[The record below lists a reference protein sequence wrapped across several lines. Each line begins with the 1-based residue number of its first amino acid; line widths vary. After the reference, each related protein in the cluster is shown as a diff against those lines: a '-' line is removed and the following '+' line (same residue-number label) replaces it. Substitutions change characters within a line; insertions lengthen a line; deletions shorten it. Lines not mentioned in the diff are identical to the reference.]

1 MNLGPAWGYS
11 SSTTSYFD
19 PENGSILQ
27 TGIVY
32 GEYYAPPNYP
42 QFVDGDELTLQGLFK
57 WRGERI
63 DPIADA
69 TIESGHVFPGCGFKA
84 ELVLAGGSC
93 DLALGWYNFTG
104 PGAPPTRADIQ
115 PLVPRGSTYLN
126 DTTGA
131 HFVPL
136 GWDNRNPRN
145 LSTLNWTP
153 QAIGSGDITSDI
165 HYTGGDIGF
174 ALLSDP
180 NGQCKSD
187 KFSVYEHNVK
197 NSSGVPWVTSI
208 AYRSTKDPTAI
219 YLAFEDLPMSVAD
232 WHGAGSQYTND
243 GDFNDAVYFISGL
256 GATSACPDPAC
267 AKVVCDPNMTCSSG
281 SCVPLPASDGSAG
294 AGDGGA
300 SGSHPGNEAGG
311 AAGGAGSGPTPG
323 NEAAGRTA
331 DADGGV
337 TGATDDATPG
347 TSSAGAES
355 EPGGAG
361 SGGTAATSKGCGC
374 RVGSKSDRSPA
385 PWLGLALVG
394 AALRRRRVRNQ
405 RSADAVAPALAR
417 PRRR

>member
-1 MNLGPAWGYS
+1 MGAVELNLGVAWGYS

-19 PENGSILQ
+19 PATGSILDL
-27 TGIVY
+27 GIVY
-32 GEYYAPPNYP
+32 GDYYAPPSYP

-57 WRGERI
+57 WRGEQI

-69 TIESGHVFPGCGFKA
+69 TTNAGHVFPGCGFKA
-84 ELVLAGGSC
+84 ELVLSGGSC

-104 PGAPPTRADIQ
+104 TPPTSADIQ

-153 QAIGSGDITSDI
+153 KAFASGDIASNV

-174 ALLSDP
+174 VLMSDP
-180 NGQCKSD
+180 NGPCKSD
-187 KFSVYEHNVK
+187 KFSVYEHNLK
-197 NSSGVPWVTSI
+197 NSNGVPWVTSI
-208 AYRSTKDPTAI
+208 TYRSSKDPTAI
-219 YLAFEDLPMSVAD
+219 YLAFEDLPMSAAD
-232 WHGAGSQYTND
+232 WHGAGSVYTND

-256 GATSACPDPAC
+256 GGTSACPDPAC
-267 AKVVCDPNMTCSSG
+267 ANVVCDPNMTCSRG
-281 SCVPLPASDGSAG
+281 ICVPAPAPDGSAG

-300 SGSHPGNEAGG
+300 SGNHPGND
-311 AAGGAGSGPTPG
+311 AGGAGSGPTPG
-323 NEAAGRTA
+323 DQAAGTTA

-337 TGATDDATPG
+337 TGAPDDSAG
-347 TSSAGAES
+347 TSDAGAES
-355 EPGGAG
+355 APGGAG

-374 RVGSKSDRSPA
+374 RVGSESEQSPA

-394 AALRRRRVRNQ
+394 AALRRRRVRN
-405 RSADAVAPALAR
+405 LAR
-417 PRRR
+417 A